1 MPHKVRSLRSTRPLV
16 VNGIEWCADRRQ
28 RVPSVPPAK
37 SAIMMNTAIKI
48 TIKAYSIA
56 RTAFIV
62 REPS

>member
-1 MPHKVRSLRSTRPLV
+1 MPHEVRSVRSTRPIV
-16 VNGIEWCADRRQ
+16 VNGIEWCAARRQ
-28 RVPSVPPAK
+28 CVSSVPPAM

>member
-1 MPHKVRSLRSTRPLV
+1 M
-16 VNGIEWCADRRQ
+16 
-28 RVPSVPPAK
+28 
-37 SAIMMNTAIKI
+37 SAIMMNTAIEI